1 MRRSLSLVVMAVAV
15 LIPVA
20 ACGEGPGG
28 GAPASDV
35 VYLRAGGGVAVVDPG
50 ANAPSYKETEAVP
63 STDWSTI
70 VRTDIDGRTTAVIA
84 TDPVTGKD
92 KWRDV
97 IEGRYTANVV
107 SRDGDLVALS
117 PVRERYYGYGRS
129 QTEFVIAGDGIEQER
144 HITVDGNFEP
154 EAFSSDGSNL
164 FVVSY
169 LPARAPTKYQVRR
182 LDLTTGTVEG
192 VFTPHE
198 ELQGPMGGTARI
210 QTASPDGSRLYT
222 LYTTKD
228 EEGLHA
234 FIHVLDLEN
243 LWAHCIDL
251 PDEFASMAESSTALA
266 VAPDGRHLYAANTSS
281 GSVVEIATDTMLVER
296 AATFDFDSRGRAHAT
311 VDTKGNLYVASGPWV
326 VAIDTDELVE
336 RDRWA
341 MNDAVKGLQGS
352 SDAANLYVGV
362 KNQITTLNVD
372 DGTTKEIDLPG
383 IRHVGRLGPVLQPAV
398 EEEPILK
405 CAC

>member
-1 MRRSLSLVVMAVAV
+1 MRRSVSMLVMAVATLV
-15 LIPVA
+15 PVA
-20 ACGEGPGG
+20 ACGESTGG
-28 GAPASDV
+28 GVSSDV

-50 ANAPSYKETEAVP
+50 ADAPSYKHTEAVP

-70 VRTDIDGRTTAVIA
+70 VRTDVDRGSTAVIA
-84 TDPVTGKD
+84 TDPVTGND
-92 KWRDV
+92 RWRDV
-97 IEGRYTANVV
+97 IEGRYRANVV
-107 SRDGDLVALS
+107 SHDGGLVALS
-117 PVRERYYGYGRS
+117 PMRERYYRYGRS
-129 QTEFVIAGDGIEQER
+129 QTEFVIAGDGIGAEQR
-144 HITVDGNFEP
+144 ITVDGNFEP
-154 EAFSSDGSNL
+154 EAFSRDGSNL

-182 LDLTTGTVEG
+182 LDLATGKVQG

-228 EEGLHA
+228 EHGLHA
-234 FIHVLDLEN
+234 FIHVLDLDD

-281 GSVVEIATDTMLVER
+281 GSVVEIDTDTMLVER
-296 AATFDFDSRGRAHAT
+296 AATFDFDTRGRAHAT
-311 VDTKGNLYVASGPWV
+311 VDEQGNLYVASGPWV

-341 MNDAVKGLQGS
+341 MTESVKGLQGTA
-352 SDAANLYVGV
+352 DPGTLYVGV
-362 KNQITTLNVD
+362 KDRITALDVNE
-372 DGTTKEIDLPG
+372 GTTRTIDLPG
-383 IRHVGRLGPVLQPAV
+383 IGRVGRLGPVLQPV
-398 EEEPILK
+398 VEEPILK